1 MNIIRNV
8 PEQPDPIECN
18 ILDIENS
25 SYLSLQN
32 TTPPPNN
39 SDNNARNEL

>member
-1 MNIIRNV
+1 MNIIRNA
-8 PEQPDPIECN
+8 PHQPDPIEYS

-32 TTPPPNN
+32 TTPLLRPLTTMLGMN
-39 SDNNARNEL
+39 

>member
-1 MNIIRNV
+1 MRNA
-8 PEQPDPIECN
+8 PQQPDPIEPN

-32 TTPPPNN
+32 TTPPPNI